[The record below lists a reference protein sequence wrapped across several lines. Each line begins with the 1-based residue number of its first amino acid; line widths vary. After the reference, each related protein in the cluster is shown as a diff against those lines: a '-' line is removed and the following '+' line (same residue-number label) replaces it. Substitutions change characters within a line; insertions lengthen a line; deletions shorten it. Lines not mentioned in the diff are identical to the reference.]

1 MYLVAGKGITEEDKL
16 IKKDINI
23 IFYYKMNSNEDTV
36 CRRHSLVCIPP
47 HTTPNGKYEYEY
59 EVYQPTLLSDK
70 LSLKS
75 LGPRLR

>member
-1 MYLVAGKGITEEDKL
+1 
-16 IKKDINI
+16 
-23 IFYYKMNSNEDTV
+23 MNTNEDTV

-70 LSLKS
+70 LSLKN

>member
-1 MYLVAGKGITEEDKL
+1 MKILYVD
-16 IKKDINI
+16 
-23 IFYYKMNSNEDTV
+23 DT
-36 CRRHSLVCIPP
+36 LLCIPP